1 MYDIDFFRQA
11 YDLKDQILAGQL
23 NPENV
28 DQIFDSF
35 ELLRKEEPYVFNLET
50 TNFCNMR
57 CIMCPRTDLMTRPIE
72 HINDTSFEAVLDQI
86 TPHNTEALASFWQF
100 IEERYGITRQTQ
112 SENAFYFHVVARC
125 LILHGYGEPL
135 LDKFIF
141 DRVAQ
146 CSKRSIPTYFSC
158 VPANIRLDRIKTL
171 METGLDVIK
180 FSVDAL
186 DDEKQKQ
193 IRGDR
198 NDFSQS
204 FRNIK
209 DVIEL
214 KNQIGSDTQ
223 IVVTMISLGEANDD
237 LETQHRFMDIFDPMG
252 VFNYVKSQDNRWYY
266 ERHSDAKNR
275 SHYVSEYCEFPWT
288 SMTVMANGEVVPCTQ
303 DYDAEMSFGNVRDK
317 SLSEIWNS
325 PKYQLFRRQHLT
337 GDFPKGSKCNERC
350 DLPKIYHRLQCL
362 RQSEH

>member
-1 MYDIDFFRQA
+1 
-11 YDLKDQILAGQL
+11 
-23 NPENV
+23 
-28 DQIFDSF
+28 
-35 ELLRKEEPYVFNLET
+35 
-50 TNFCNMR
+50 
-57 CIMCPRTDLMTRPIE
+57 
-72 HINDTSFEAVLDQI
+72 
-86 TPHNTEALASFWQF
+86 
-100 IEERYGITRQTQ
+100 
-112 SENAFYFHVVARC
+112 
-125 LILHGYGEPL
+125 
-135 LDKFIF
+135 
-141 DRVAQ
+141 
-146 CSKRSIPTYFSC
+146 
-158 VPANIRLDRIKTL
+158 